1 MLQKAFAPMSK
12 DLRAVFAQHINLDDP
27 KLKEKYKQRNKQKV
41 LEYTRENTHNKA
53 ETVWGHSLWS
63 SAPIEF
69 NFGDWKPN
77 ERQNTD
83 KAKKLGNKAFV
94 LAKELQTKAF
104 NVVMSGDA
112 GVGKTSLAL
121 AMLYQLK
128 DAGKRVMFV
137 STSELMHLVSEQYS
151 YRDRAKEL
159 EDVKRAMCECDV
171 LLLDDFG
178 AEGGSIKK
186 ITSGDFTG
194 VRRDMQS
201 LIYDVANAR
210 YEGTWREQK
219 TAVKAGKKLPKPV
232 RSTIVTTNNQTGEL
246 ELIYDKRTVSRLI
259 SKNPEHRLAFND
271 MEDMR
276 PKEGL

>member
-53 ETVWGHSLWS
+53 ETVWEHSLWS

-69 NFGDWKPN
+69 NFSDWKPN

>member
-1 MLQKAFAPMSK
+1 MLQKAFAPMGK
-12 DLRAVFAQHINLDDP
+12 DLREVFAQHINLDDP
-27 KLKEKYKQRNKQKV
+27 KLKEKYEKRNKQKV
-41 LEYTRENTHNKA
+41 LDYTEENSRNKA
-53 ETVWGHSLWS
+53 AIVWEHSLWS
-63 SAPIEF
+63 SAPIKF
-69 NFGDWKPN
+69 TFADWNPS
-77 ERQNTD
+77 ERHNTN
-83 KAKKLGNKAFV
+83 KAKELGNKAFT
-94 LAKELQTKAF
+94 LAKGIQTKAF

-128 DAGKRVMFV
+128 GAGKRVMFV
-137 STSELMHLVSEQYS
+137 STSELMHLVSEQYR
-151 YRDRAKEL
+151 YQDRAKEL

-186 ITSGDFTG
+186 INSGDFTG

-219 TAVKAGKKLPKPV
+219 AAVKAGKKLPKPV

-276 PKEGL
+276 PKEEL

>member
-1 MLQKAFAPMSK
+1 MLQKAFGPMNR
-12 DLRAVFAQHINLDDP
+12 DLRAVFAHHVNLNDP
-27 KLKEKYKQRNKQKV
+27 KLKEKYEQRNKQKV
-41 LEYTRENTHNKA
+41 LEYTRENTRNKS

-69 NFGDWKPN
+69 NFSDWKPN
-77 ERQNTD
+77 ERQNTE
-83 KAKKLGNKAFV
+83 KARKLGNKAFA
-94 LAKELQTKAF
+94 LAKELQVKAF
-104 NVVMSGDA
+104 NVVMSGNA

-128 DAGKRVMFV
+128 DTGKRVMFI

-210 YEGTWREQK
+210 YEGTREEQK
-219 TAVKAGKKLPKPV
+219 IASKAGKKLSKPL
-232 RSTIVTTNNQTGEL
+232 RSTIVTTNNRTGEL
-246 ELIYDKRTVSRLI
+246 ELIYDERTISRLI
-259 SKNPEHRLAFND
+259 SRKPEHRLAFND

>member
-53 ETVWGHSLWS
+53 ETVWEHSLWS

-69 NFGDWKPN
+69 TFADWKPN

-201 LIYDVANAR
+201 LIYDVAYR
-210 YEGTWREQK
+210 DWETDRK
-219 TAVKAGKKLPKPV
+219 
-232 RSTIVTTNNQTGEL
+232 STRLNSSHEIP
-246 ELIYDKRTVSRLI
+246 SRMP
-259 SKNPEHRLAFND
+259 SSA
-271 MEDMR
+271 
-276 PKEGL
+276 